1 VSSDRPPCCAPAAS
15 QGGPRSD
22 ATPPI
27 DPSALAALAKTAR
40 PTVPVAL
47 SGGAFQMGTD
57 APTFPQDG
65 EGPARTVHVEPFAI
79 DPWTVDNAR
88 FATFVAATGYVTDAE
103 RTGASFVFHGLLPAD
118 TPGRPVPGLP
128 WWRWVEGACWHRP
141 EGPASDLRGRARHPA
156 VHLSWRDA
164 RTVAA
169 WSAGRLPNEAEWE
182 IAARGGLEGARF
194 PWGDELEPSGGHR
207 CNVWQGRF
215 PEEDLGL
222 DGYRGT
228 APVDAFAPNGFGL
241 FCVTGNVWEWCA
253 DRFAGRGP
261 EARVQKGGSY
271 LCHASYCDRYRPA
284 ARSAAAEADAFGHA
298 GVRVAYD
305 V

>member
-1 VSSDRPPCCAPAAS
+1 VPN
-15 QGGPRSD
+15 GGRRSD
-22 ATPPI
+22 ATAPI
-27 DPSALAALAKTAR
+27 DGASLAALAETA
-40 PTVPVAL
+40 TSAVPVAL
-47 SGGAFQMGTD
+47 PGGAFRMGTD

-65 EGPARTVHVEPFAI
+65 EGPARTVDVEPFAI
-79 DPWTVDNAR
+79 EPWTVDNAR
-88 FATFVAATGYVTDAE
+88 FAAFVAATGYVTDAE
-103 RTGASFVFHGLLPAD
+103 KTGASFVFHGLLPSGA
-118 TPGRPVPGLP
+118 TGRPVPGLP

-156 VHLSWRDA
+156 VHVSWRDA
-164 RTVAA
+164 CAVAA
-169 WSAGRLPNEAEWE
+169 WLGGRLPSEAEWE
-182 IAARGGLEGARF
+182 VAARGGLEGARF
-194 PWGDELEPSGGHR
+194 PWGDELEPGGEHR

-215 PEEDLGL
+215 PEHDLGL

-228 APVDAFAPNGFGL
+228 APVDAYAPNGFGL

-261 EARVQKGGSY
+261 GARVQKGGSY

-284 ARSAAAEADAFGHA
+284 ARSAAAETGAFGHA

-305 V
+305 A